1 MMAQILF
8 TLFMLLFSTEIQQT
22 QKEKLLGIFDGR
34 TPCAELAAQIG
45 QPYRGECIKIKWRLT
60 LYASN
65 KTNGG
70 RYTLLGHTYKG
81 SNTRTGIWTVLK
93 GTADDPE
100 AEVIRL
106 SMANDQYP
114 LYLQKMDD
122 NVLLFLDQQ
131 MKLMVGNLDFSYA
144 LNRKGAEN

>member
-1 MMAQILF
+1 MLQLLF
-8 TLFMLLFSTEIQQT
+8 TLFLLFFSICKQQT
-22 QKEKLLGIFDGR
+22 QKEKLLGVFDGR
-34 TPCAELAAQIG
+34 TPCTELATQIG
-45 QPYRGECIKIKWRLT
+45 QPYREECIKIKWRLT
-60 LYASN
+60 LYANDATS
-65 KTNGG
+65 GG

-81 SNTRTGIWTVLK
+81 SNTRTGTWTVLK

-100 AEVIRL
+100 AAVIRL
-106 SMANDQYP
+106 SMAGDKYP

-131 MKLMVGNLDFSYA
+131 KKLMVGNLDFSYA